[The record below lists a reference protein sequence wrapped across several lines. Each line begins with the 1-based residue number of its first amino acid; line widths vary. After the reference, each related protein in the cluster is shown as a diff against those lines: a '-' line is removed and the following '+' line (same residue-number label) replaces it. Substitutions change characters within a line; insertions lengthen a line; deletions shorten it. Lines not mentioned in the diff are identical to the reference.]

1 MIDHSESSP
10 LYKQLQDKILES
22 IHNGSLKPGDKLPTE
37 LELSESNQ
45 VSRVTVRAALD
56 SLTTEGYLIR
66 IPGKGTFISKEK
78 IKKNVAETIGFS
90 DTCKLQN
97 KVPGAKVITCVI
109 TDATASDQEHLNLKP
124 GDKVINIERI
134 RYADNVPISV
144 EYSRFP
150 SSYSYLLQEDLNNKS
165 LYEILKS
172 KYKISFGVSR
182 KYIVMEYASFDV
194 ATYLNIEEGYPLL
207 CIKST
212 VCSPDGQKIH
222 RSKQL
227 ILGDRFELIV

>member
-10 LYKQLQDKILES
+10 LYKQLQDQILES
-22 IHNGSLKPGDKLPTE
+22 IQNGTLKPGDKLPTE
-37 LELSESNQ
+37 LELSKTNNI
-45 VSRVTVRAALD
+45 SRVTVRAALD
-56 SLTTEGYLIR
+56 SLTSEGYLVR
-66 IPGKGTFISKEK
+66 IPGKGTFISKDK
-78 IKKNVAETIGFS
+78 LKKNVAETIGFS
-90 DTCKLQN
+90 DTCRLQN
-97 KVPGAKVITCVI
+97 KVPGAKVLKCVI
-109 TDATASDQEHLNLKP
+109 EDATLSDQQHLCLQP

-150 SSYSYLLQEDLNNKS
+150 SSYSFLLQEDLNNKS
-165 LYEILKS
+165 LYEILKT
-172 KYKISFGVSR
+172 KYGITFGISR
-182 KYIVMEYASFDV
+182 KYIDMEYASFDV
-194 ATYLNIEEGYPLL
+194 ATYLNIKEGYPLL

-227 ILGDRFELIV
+227 ILGDQFQLIV

>member
-10 LYKQLQDKILES
+10 LYKQLQEKILDS
-22 IHNGSLKPGDKLPTE
+22 ILNGTFKPGDKLPTE
-37 LELSESNQ
+37 LELSENNQ

-56 SLTTEGYLIR
+56 SLTTEGYLVR
-66 IPGKGTFISKEK
+66 IPGKGTFITKDK

-90 DTCKLQN
+90 ATCKLQN
-97 KVPGAKVITCVI
+97 KIPGARVIKCVI
-109 TDATASDQEHLNLKP
+109 EDATLSDQDHLGLKP
-124 GDKVINIERI
+124 GDKIINIERI

-150 SSYSYLLQEDLNNKS
+150 SSYSFLLKEELNDQS
-165 LYEILKS
+165 LYEILKN
-172 KYKISFGVSR
+172 KYKVTFGLSR

-194 ATYLNIEEGYPLL
+194 ATYLGIEEGHPLL
-207 CIKST
+207 SIRST

-227 ILGDRFELIV
+227 ILGDKFELIV

>member
-1 MIDHSESSP
+1 MLDHSESSP
-10 LYKQLQDKILES
+10 LYKQLQEKILDS
-22 IHNGSLKPGDKLPTE
+22 IRDGTLKPGDKLPTE
-37 LELSESNQ
+37 LELSETNQ

-56 SLTTEGYLIR
+56 TLTSEGYLVR
-66 IPGKGTFISKEK
+66 IPGKGTFITKDK
-78 IKKNVAETIGFS
+78 IQKNVAETIGFS
-90 DTCKLQN
+90 DTCRLQN
-97 KVPGAKVITCVI
+97 KTPGAKVIKCLI
-109 TDATASDQEHLNLKP
+109 EEATAADQEHLGLSP

-150 SSYSYLLQEDLNNKS
+150 SSYSFLLKEDLNDKS
-165 LYEILKS
+165 LYEILRS
-172 KYKISFGVSR
+172 NYKVSFGHSR

-207 CIKST
+207 SIRST
-212 VCSPDGQKIH
+212 VSSPDGQKIH

-227 ILGDRFELIV
+227 ILGDKFELIV

>member
-1 MIDHSESSP
+1 MLDPSESSP
-10 LYKQLQDKILES
+10 LYKQLQENILDS
-22 IHNGSLKPGDKLPTE
+22 IQNGTLKPGDKLPTE
-37 LELSESNQ
+37 LELSETNQ

-56 SLTTEGYLIR
+56 SLTSGGYLVR
-66 IPGKGTFISKEK
+66 IPGKGTFITKDK
-78 IKKNVAETIGFS
+78 IQKNVAETIGFS

-97 KVPGAKVITCVI
+97 KTPGAKVIKCVI
-109 TDATASDQEHLNLKP
+109 EEATLSDQEHLGLNP

-150 SSYSYLLQEDLNNKS
+150 SSYSFLLQEDLNDKS

-172 KYKISFGVSR
+172 KYKVSFGHSR

-207 CIKST
+207 SITST
-212 VCSPDGQKIH
+212 VSSPDGQKIH

-227 ILGDRFELIV
+227 ILGDKFELIV

>member
-10 LYKQLQDKILES
+10 LYRQLQERILDS
-22 IHNGSLKPGDKLPTE
+22 IHNGTLKPGDKLPTE
-37 LELSESNQ
+37 LELSETNN

-56 SLTTEGYLIR
+56 SLTSEGYLVR
-66 IPGKGTFISKEK
+66 IPGKGTFITKDK
-78 IKKNVAETIGFS
+78 IKKNVVETIGFS

-97 KVPGAKVITCVI
+97 KVPGAKVIKCVI
-109 TDATASDQEHLNLKP
+109 EDATASDQEHLDLMP

-134 RYADNVPISV
+134 RYADNVPVSV

-150 SSYSYLLQEDLNNKS
+150 SSFSFLLQEDLNNIS
-165 LYEILKS
+165 LYDILKN
-172 KYKISFGVSR
+172 KHKITFGISR
-182 KYIVMEYASFDV
+182 KYIFMEFASYDV